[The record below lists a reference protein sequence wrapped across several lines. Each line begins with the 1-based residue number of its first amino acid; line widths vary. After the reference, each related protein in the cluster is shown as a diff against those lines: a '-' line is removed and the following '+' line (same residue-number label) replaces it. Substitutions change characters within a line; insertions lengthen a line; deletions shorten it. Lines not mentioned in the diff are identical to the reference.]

1 VVHQEDTVQVC
12 TGMARTKEETTG
24 LTETMT
30 TMDITIIIIIISM
43 EDLQETTLEIIIMI
57 ISRKEEE
64 KLNQASINVREKI
77 FKF

>member
-1 VVHQEDTVQVC
+1 
-12 TGMARTKEETTG
+12 MARTKEETTG